1 MTLEEAL
8 KDFLAMYKP
17 IVQEMKA
24 YKSNEYKKGMAE
36 GLAIAI
42 EAIETILEEYDGK
55 NCPGN

>member
-17 IVQEMKA
+17 ILNEMRA

-36 GLAIAI
+36 GLAMAI
-42 EAIETILEEYDGK
+42 EAIEVILEEHSK
-55 NCPGN
+55 